1 MIRTQV
7 FLTEGQRDALTTL
20 ESVQDKSMGALIR
33 VAVDEYLARQNA
45 DWKQG
50 LAQAVGLWR
59 DRDDLPDF
67 EALRRDWDR

>member
-33 VAVDEYLARQNA
+33 VAIDEYLIRQNA

-50 LAQAVGLWR
+50 LAQAVGLWSGR
-59 DRDDLPDF
+59 EDLPDF
-67 EALRRDWDR
+67 DAMRRDWDR

>member
-1 MIRTQV
+1 M
-7 FLTEGQRDALTTL
+7 
-20 ESVQDKSMGALIR
+20 IR

-45 DWKQG
+45 DWKQD